1 MYRYSPKKNQK
12 LILILIYKRY
22 NINSFENED
31 GKTEYVYT
39 EDQYTIPEYLKEV
52 VPETEESLGELSMLL
67 AMYQTQTDSAIAEL
81 SIALGGNNNV

>member
-52 VPETEESLGELSMLL
+52 VPETEEPLGK
-67 AMYQTQTDSAIAEL
+67 
-81 SIALGGNNNV
+81 

>member
-1 MYRYSPKKNQK
+1 M
-12 LILILIYKRY
+12 ILIYKRY

-52 VPETEESLGELSMLL
+52 VPETEESLGELSVLL
-67 AMYQTQTDSAIAEL
+67 AMYQT
-81 SIALGGNNNV
+81 